1 MKRTIILLLVLISG
15 LNSFAQTDLTTLIDK
30 CSPSI
35 FKITTYDASGNEY
48 AVGTGFFISATGIAL
63 SNYHVFQG
71 ASKAKIKTS
80 DNKTYLVENVI
91 GWSKES
97 DLLKFTVKN
106 ELSETFP
113 FLKMNAVSPKQGEK
127 IFIIGNPLGLEK
139 SVADGIVSSVR
150 ADEKMG
156 ETIQI
161 TAPISHGNSGSPLMN
176 MNGDALGIVTYY
188 LESGQ
193 NLNFAVSVKN
203 LNILEP
209 INAYKFPPEDG
220 QETVVSNN
228 SNNSSNSNSNTTTS
242 DIYAGSK
249 VTFCES
255 VDDAGYPVTVSSV
268 FNIESGG
275 GNVTVYVD
283 NGSTQIQSTGLI
295 VDIYKK
301 GSSDKY
307 DQFIETKNYTIK
319 SSLVATYFDYFFATA
334 GEYVVHVYNGEEK
347 WINDGYITINNKS
360 GSLDIDYNDPSSTF
374 YYIDS
379 KVEFCTELDNLN
391 SCSNAGSVFN
401 ISKSGSYV
409 YVWVGQDKALKTS
422 GVTLDIYK
430 KKGGDYDDFVET
442 KNYTI
447 NPDKSAFYI
456 EYTFYNAGDYKF
468 KFSTDNSV
476 WIQDGTVTIKYK

>member
-1 MKRTIILLLVLISG
+1 MKRSLLLLLVLFSG
-15 LNSFAQTDLTTLIDK
+15 LNSFAQLDLTTLIDK
-30 CSPSI
+30 CSPAI

-48 AVGTGFFISATGIAL
+48 AVGTGFFISASGTGL

-80 DNKTYLVENVI
+80 DNKTYLVENVL

-97 DLLKFTVKN
+97 DLFKFTVKN
-106 ELSETFP
+106 ELNETFP
-113 FLKMNAVSPKQGEK
+113 YLKMNAVSPKQGEK

-150 ADEKMG
+150 ADDKMG

-176 MNGDALGIVTYY
+176 MNGEALGVVTYY
-188 LESGQ
+188 LENGQ

-203 LNILEP
+203 LNILDP
-209 INAYKFPPEDG
+209 INAYKFPVEDG
-220 QETVVSNN
+220 QENVVSYNN
-228 SNNSSNSNSNTTTS
+228 SNNNSNTTTTTTSS
-242 DIYAGSK
+242 DIYSGSK

-255 VDDAGYPVTVSSV
+255 VDDAGNPVTVASV

-283 NGSTQIQSTGLI
+283 NGSTQMQTTGLI

-307 DQFIETKNYTIK
+307 DQFIETKNFTIK
-319 SSLVATYFDYFFATA
+319 STLVATYFDYFFASA
-334 GEYVVHVYNGEEK
+334 GDYVVHVYNSEEK
-347 WINDGYITINNKS
+347 WINDGYITIKNKS
-360 GSLDIDYNDPSSTF
+360 GLNIDYNDPSSTF
-374 YYIDS
+374 YYIDA
-379 KVEFCTELDNLN
+379 KVNFCTELDNLN
-391 SCSNAGSVFN
+391 SCSNSGDEFN

-409 YVWVGQDKALKTS
+409 YVRVGQDKALKTS
-422 GVTLDIYK
+422 GITLDIYK

-442 KNYTI
+442 KTYTI

-468 KFSTDNSV
+468 KFYSDSSV

>member
-1 MKRTIILLLVLISG
+1 MKRSILLLLLIISSRLALG
-15 LNSFAQTDLTTLIDK
+15 QDLTALIDK

-35 FKITTYDASGNEY
+35 FKITTYDAAGNEY
-48 AVGTGFFISATGIAL
+48 AVGTGFFITASGTAL

-71 ASKAKIKTS
+71 ASKAKVKTS
-80 DNKTYLVENVI
+80 DNKTYLVENIV

-97 DLLKFTVKN
+97 DLIKFSVKN
-106 ELSETFP
+106 ELNETFP
-113 FLKMNAVSPKQGEK
+113 FLKMNSVSPKQGEK

-150 ADEKMG
+150 NDDKMG

-176 MNGDALGIVTYY
+176 MAGDALGVVTYY

-220 QETVVSNN
+220 QENVVSNN
-228 SNNSSNSNSNTTTS
+228 NSTNNNSNSTTTS
-242 DIYAGSK
+242 TDIYSGSK
-249 VTFCES
+249 VTFCEG
-255 VDDAGYPVTVSSV
+255 VDAAGYPVTESTV
-268 FNIESGG
+268 FNITSGG

-283 NGSTQIQSTGLI
+283 NGSTQLQSTGLI
-295 VDIYKK
+295 VDVYKK
-301 GSSDKY
+301 GSSGSY
-307 DQFIETKNYTIK
+307 DQFIETKNFTIK
-319 SSLVATYFDYFFATA
+319 PTLVATYFDYFFTTA
-334 GEYVVHVYNGEEK
+334 GDYLVHVYNSEEK
-347 WINDGYITINNKS
+347 WINDGYVTIKDKN
-360 GSLDIDYNDPSSTF
+360 GSLNIDYNDPSSTF

-379 KVEFCTELDNLN
+379 KVNFCTELDYLN
-391 SCSNAGSVFN
+391 SCSNAGEVFN
-401 ISKSGSYV
+401 ISKSGSYL

-422 GVTLDIYK
+422 GITLDIYK
-430 KKGGDYDDFVET
+430 KKGGDYNEFVET

-447 NPDKSAFYI
+447 NPEKSAFYI
-456 EYTFYNAGDYKF
+456 EYTFYQQGDYKF
-468 KFSTDNSV
+468 KFKTENSV
-476 WIQDGTVTIKYK
+476 WIQDGFVTIKYK

>member
-1 MKRTIILLLVLISG
+1 MKRSLFLLLFLFSG
-15 LNSFAQTDLTTLIDK
+15 AMSFAQMDLTALIDK
-30 CSPSI
+30 CSPAI

-48 AVGTGFFISATGIAL
+48 AVGTGFFISSTGTAL

-80 DNKTYLVENVI
+80 DNKTYLVENVL

-106 ELSETFP
+106 ELNETFP

-150 ADEKMG
+150 ADDKMG

-176 MNGDALGIVTYY
+176 MSGEALGIVTYY
-188 LESGQ
+188 LENGQ

-203 LNILEP
+203 LNILDP
-209 INAYKFPPEDG
+209 INAYKFPAEDG
-220 QETVVSNN
+220 QENVVSNN
-228 SNNSSNSNSNTTTS
+228 NNSNNNSTTTTS
-242 DIYAGSK
+242 SDIYKSSK
-249 VTFCES
+249 VIFCED
-255 VDDAGYPVTVSSV
+255 VDDSGNPKVEATT

-275 GNVTVYVD
+275 GNVTIYVD
-283 NGSTQIQSTGLI
+283 NGSTQMQTTGLI

-307 DQFIETKNYTIK
+307 DQFIETKNFTIK
-319 SSLVATYFDYFFATA
+319 STLVATYFEYFFTEA
-334 GEYVVHVYNGEEK
+334 GDYVVHVYNSEEK
-347 WINDGYITINNKS
+347 WINDGYVTINNKS
-360 GSLDIDYNDPSSTF
+360 GGLNIDYNDPTSTF
-374 YYIDS
+374 YYIDA
-379 KVEFCTELDNLN
+379 KVNFCTELDDLN
-391 SCSNAGSVFN
+391 SCKNSDDVFY

-409 YVWVGQDKALKTS
+409 YVWVGMDKAMKTTDL
-422 GVTLDIYK
+422 TLDIYK
-430 KKGGDYDDFVET
+430 KKGGDYTDFVET
-442 KNYTI
+442 KSYTI
-447 NPDKSAFYI
+447 NPDKKAFYI
-456 EYTFYNAGDYKF
+456 EYTFYNSGDYKF
-468 KFSTDNSV
+468 KFYTGNSV

>member
-1 MKRTIILLLVLISG
+1 MKKLLFLLLIAFSSELAT
-15 LNSFAQTDLTTLIDK
+15 AQLDLTSLIDK

-48 AVGTGFFISATGIAL
+48 AVGTGFFITSTGTAL

-97 DLLKFTVKN
+97 DLIKFVVKN
-106 ELSETFP
+106 ELNETFP
-113 FLKMNAVSPKQGEK
+113 FLKMNSVSPKQGEK

-150 ADEKMG
+150 ADDKMG

-176 MNGDALGIVTYY
+176 MTGEALGVVTYY

-209 INAYKFPPEDG
+209 VNAYKFPPEDG
-220 QETVVSNN
+220 SETVVSNN
-228 SNNSSNSNSNTTTS
+228 NNNTSNNNTTTS
-242 DIYAGSK
+242 DLYAGSK

-255 VDDAGYPVTVSSV
+255 VDDAGYPVTESTV
-268 FNIESGG
+268 FNIVSGG
-275 GNVTVYVD
+275 RNVTVYVD
-283 NGSTQIQSTGLI
+283 NGTTQIQSTGII
-295 VDIYKK
+295 VDVYKK
-301 GSSDKY
+301 GSTGKY
-307 DQFIETKNYTIK
+307 DQFIETKNFTIK
-319 SSLVATYFDYFFATA
+319 PTLVATYFDYFFSSS
-334 GEYVVHVYNGEEK
+334 GDYEVRVYNNEEK
-347 WINDGYITINNKS
+347 WINDGHVTIKDKNGGLN
-360 GSLDIDYNDPSSTF
+360 IDYNDPSSTF
-374 YYIDS
+374 YYIDA
-379 KVEFCTELDNLN
+379 KVNFCTDLDYLN
-391 SCSNAGSVFN
+391 SCANAGSVFN
-401 ISKSGSYV
+401 ISKSGSYL

-422 GVTLDIYK
+422 GITLDIYK
-430 KKGGDYDDFVET
+430 KKGKDYDDFVET
-442 KNYTI
+442 KTYTI
-447 NPDKSAFYI
+447 DPDKSAFYI
-456 EYTFYNAGDYKF
+456 EYTFYDAADYKF
-468 KFSTDNSV
+468 KFYTSSNV
-476 WIQDGTVTIKYK
+476 WLQDGFVTINYK

>member
-1 MKRTIILLLVLISG
+1 MKRSLLLFAVLFS
-15 LNSFAQTDLTTLIDK
+15 SFAALAQTDLTTLIDK
-30 CSPSI
+30 CSPAI

-48 AVGTGFFISATGIAL
+48 AVGTGFFISATGTAL

-80 DNKTYLVENVI
+80 DNKTYLVENII

-150 ADEKMG
+150 QDDKMG

-176 MNGDALGIVTYY
+176 MTGEALGVVTYY

-209 INAYKFPPEDG
+209 VNAYKFPPEDG
-220 QETVVSNN
+220 QNTVVSTNN
-228 SNNSSNSNSNTTTS
+228 SNENNSTTTTTS
-242 DIYAGSK
+242 DNYGGST
-249 VTFCES
+249 VTFCEG
-255 VDDAGYPVTVSSV
+255 VDDNGNPLTVASV

-283 NGSTQIQSTGLI
+283 NGSTPIQSSGLI
-295 VDIYKK
+295 IDIYKK
-301 GSSDKY
+301 GSSGKY
-307 DQFIETKNYTIK
+307 DDFIETKNFTIK
-319 SSLVATYFDYFFATA
+319 SSLVATYFQYFFATA
-334 GEYVVHVYNGEEK
+334 GDYVLHVYNSEEK
-347 WINDGYITINNKS
+347 WINDGYITIKNKS
-360 GSLDIDYNDPSSTF
+360 GLNIDYNDPSSTF
-374 YYIDS
+374 YYIDA
-379 KVEFCTELDNLN
+379 KVNFCTELDYLN
-391 SCSNAGSVFN
+391 SCASAGSVYN
-401 ISKSGSYV
+401 ISKSGSYL
-409 YVWVGQDKALKTS
+409 YVWVGQDKALKTT
-422 GVTLDIYK
+422 GITLDIYK
-430 KKGGDYDDFVET
+430 KKGGDYNDFVET
-442 KNYTI
+442 KTYTI

-456 EYTFYNAGDYKF
+456 EYTFYEQGDYKF
-468 KFSTDNSV
+468 KFYSESNV
-476 WIQDGTVTIKYK
+476 WIQDGLVTIKYK